1 MMRALIGHRRSQLGR
16 QPGSKTDGT
25 ADSKAGGASR
35 IGGGMLAAI
44 ALALLCALQALAVLR
59 MPPAFSPAR
68 IAVTLA
74 PGATIELGRAELAAP
89 QADPRHLRLRRDG
102 AGRWF
107 IASAGG
113 VQGLRIELNPGS
125 AGAPGARTRSG
136 ALALQAGQLFRLG
149 ATGYTV
155 EAAGAALLRFGDG
168 AHTWEYDG
176 ALLRRDGA
184 AQGACPQ
191 SSPGQRLL
199 GLWNRIL
206 PAPLGVE
213 RPLAFGGNLSCA
225 TIVGNPDA
233 AAGSASIAFVDGVP
247 TLFAAS
253 GAGRVPLLAE
263 IDGVRADLALR
274 ELPLAGVSAL
284 GVGRTRLL
292 ASIEGDTLQLQ
303 PVSRVALFAERR
315 VELPE
320 GVRWQWQARD
330 AWQLPDAAPWAGAIA
345 AACGLLAGLLAWRT
359 AWRRQPALSLA
370 LAARCGLGV
379 ALAVAGL
386 ALLLAVRAGQAPGVA
401 ATLLLAWAALWYGL
415 DLRRP
420 NAVLASGVL
429 LLAGGLLLQ
438 LELGTAA
445 ADTSWMRHVQK
456 TAAATTLGLGLTGLA
471 SLVRMAGARR
481 PASQAQVEWTL
492 LALACCAV
500 AALLA
505 QVGWGSET
513 GVFDLQPV
521 EFAKLAL
528 TVLTAH
534 CIALGLGAG
543 DPGGTGATSATTGKG
558 ALLRWLR
565 LASPALLFI
574 VLLAVA
580 LVQVDDY
587 SPLIL
592 LLVWGAAMLLAWS
605 LAARQ
610 RAATVALCLLAA
622 GIVGAIGVLR
632 SVDPGEIAHW
642 NFYGERFLVWLDPAA
657 HPHTGQQLLLGA
669 RAILEGGWFG
679 ADGMFGLA
687 ALGASAPDALA
698 IPAVQDDFAP
708 SFFLNRHGLLAALG
722 LWSLQ
727 ALFLCALLRAA
738 VRAWAGAL
746 AARDFRQAWQG
757 RFRCFVLCGGAA
769 FVFGHFLLSWGTNLS
784 FFPIMG
790 QPMSFLSA
798 GGSHLLFFIF
808 PLLGFGATSANS
820 FEENQSCR
828 STSNTN
834 PWAR

>member
-1 MMRALIGHRRSQLGR
+1 MMRVAR
-16 QPGSKTDGT
+16 
-25 ADSKAGGASR
+25 GGV
-35 IGGGMLAAI
+35 GMLAAA
-44 ALALLCALQALAVLR
+44 ALALLCALQALAALR
-59 MPPAFSPAR
+59 MPPAFFPSQVT
-68 IAVTLA
+68 VTLA
-74 PGATIELGRAELAAP
+74 PGRAIELGRAELAAP

-107 IASAGG
+107 IASASG
-113 VQGLRIELNPGS
+113 VQGLRIEHGTGS
-125 AGAPGARTRSG
+125 DSQRVRSG
-136 ALALQAGQLFRLG
+136 ALALQAGQRFRLG
-149 ATGYTV
+149 AAQYTV
-155 EAAGAALLRFGDG
+155 DSAHDSLLRISDG
-168 AHTWEYDG
+168 SHTWEYDG
-176 ALLRRDGA
+176 ALLRRDGS

-191 SSPGQRLL
+191 SSPGQRLV
-199 GLWNRIL
+199 GYWNRIM
-206 PAPLGVE
+206 PSALGVE
-213 RPLAFGGNLSCA
+213 RPLNFGGNLSCA
-225 TIVGNPDA
+225 TIIGNPDA

-253 GAGRVPLLAE
+253 GTGRVPLLAS
-263 IDGVRADLALR
+263 IDGMPADLALR
-274 ELPLAGVSAL
+274 ELPLAGTSAL

-292 ASIEGDTLQLQ
+292 AAIEGDTLRLQ
-303 PVSRVALFAERR
+303 PVSHVALFADTSA
-315 VELPE
+315 ELPE
-320 GVRWQWQARD
+320 GVGWQWQARHP
-330 AWQLPDAAPWAGAIA
+330 WLLPDGAPWAGAIA
-345 AACGLLAGLLAWRT
+345 LGCGLLAGLLAWRLV
-359 AWRRQPALSLA
+359 WRKQPALA
-370 LAARCGLGV
+370 LRFGAGV
-379 ALAVAGL
+379 ALALGGFM
-386 ALLLAVRAGQAPGVA
+386 LLLAVRNGHAPGIA
-401 ATLLLAWAALWYGL
+401 LTLLLAWSALWYGL
-415 DLRRP
+415 HPRRP
-420 NAVLASGVL
+420 NAVLATGVL

-445 ADTSWMRHVQK
+445 ADTSWMRHFQK
-456 TAAATTLGLGLTGLA
+456 TAAATTLGLGLVGIAGL
-471 SLVRMAGARR
+471 LKARR

-500 AALLA
+500 AALLV

-534 CIALGLGAG
+534 CIALGLRTGEA
-543 DPGGTGATSATTGKG
+543 GATSRKG
-558 ALLRWLR
+558 TLLRWLR

-610 RAATVALCLLAA
+610 RAATVALSLLAVGVA
-622 GIVGAIGVLR
+622 GAIGLLR
-632 SVDPGEIAHW
+632 ATNPDDIAHW

-679 ADGMFGLA
+679 ADGVFGLA
-687 ALGASAPDALA
+687 AVGATAPAALA

-722 LWSLQ
+722 LWTLQ
-727 ALFLCALLRAA
+727 ALFLCALIAAA
-738 VRAWAGAL
+738 VRAWACAAG
-746 AARDFRQAWQG
+746 ARDFRHAWQG

-808 PLLGFGATSANS
+808 PLLGFGAAGAPSL
-820 FEENQSCR
+820 EES
-828 STSNTN
+828 
-834 PWAR
+834 

>member
-1 MMRALIGHRRSQLGR
+1 MMRFAR
-16 QPGSKTDGT
+16 
-25 ADSKAGGASR
+25 GGF
-35 IGGGMLAAI
+35 GVLAAA

-59 MPPAFSPAR
+59 MAPALFPSQVT
-68 IAVTLA
+68 VTLA
-74 PGATIELGRAELAAP
+74 PGRSIELGRAELAAP

-107 IASAGG
+107 IASASG
-113 VQGLRIELNPGS
+113 VQGLRVEHGTGEGI
-125 AGAPGARTRSG
+125 RTRSG
-136 ALALQAGQLFRLG
+136 SLALQAGQRFRLG
-149 ATGYTV
+149 AAQYTV
-155 EAAGAALLRFGDG
+155 DSASDGLLRFGDG
-168 AHTWEYDG
+168 SHTWEYDG
-176 ALLRRDGA
+176 ALLRRDGS

-191 SSPGQRLL
+191 SSPGQRLA
-199 GLWNRIL
+199 GLWNRIV
-206 PAPLGVE
+206 PAPLGLQ
-213 RPLAFGGNLSCA
+213 RPLSFGGNLSCA
-225 TIVGNPDA
+225 TIIGNPDA
-233 AAGSASIAFVDGVP
+233 AAGSASIAFADGVP

-253 GAGRVPLLAE
+253 GVGRAPLLAD
-263 IDGVRADLALR
+263 IDGVPADLALR

-284 GVGRTRLL
+284 SVGRTRLL
-292 ASIEGDTLQLQ
+292 AAIEGDTLRLQ
-303 PVSRVALFAERR
+303 PVSRVALFADTRA
-315 VELPE
+315 ELPD
-320 GVRWQWQARD
+320 GVSWQWQARHP
-330 AWQLPDAAPWAGAIA
+330 WHVPDGAPWAGAIA
-345 AACGLLAGLLAWRT
+345 LACGLLAGLLAWRT
-359 AWRRQPALSLA
+359 AWRKQPALA
-370 LAARCGLGV
+370 LRCGAGV
-379 ALAVAGL
+379 ALAISGF
-386 ALLLAVRAGQAPGVA
+386 ALLLAVRNGQAPGIA
-401 ATLLLAWAALWYGL
+401 PTLLLAWAALWYGL
-415 DLRRP
+415 HLRRP
-420 NAVLASGVL
+420 NAVLATGVL

-445 ADTSWMRHVQK
+445 ADTSWMRHFQK
-456 TAAATTLGLGLTGLA
+456 TAAATTLGLGLVGLA
-471 SLVRMAGARR
+471 GLAGLRKTRR
-481 PASQAQVEWTL
+481 PASQSQVEWAL

-500 AALLA
+500 AALLV

-534 CIALGLGAG
+534 CIALGLRTG
-543 DPGGTGATSATTGKG
+543 DAGATSRKG
-558 ALLRWLR
+558 TLLRWLR

-610 RAATVALCLLAA
+610 RLATAALCLLAVGVA
-622 GIVGAIGVLR
+622 GAIGLLR
-632 SVDPGEIAHW
+632 TADPGQIAHW

-669 RAILEGGWFG
+669 RAILEGGWMG
-679 ADGMFGLA
+679 ADGVFGLA

-708 SFFLNRHGLLAALG
+708 SFFLNRHGLGAALA
-722 LWSLQ
+722 LWALQ
-727 ALFLCALLRAA
+727 ALFLCALLQAA
-738 VRAWAGAL
+738 VRAWLGAAG
-746 AARDFRQAWQG
+746 ARDFRHAWQG

-808 PLLGFGATSANS
+808 PLLGFGATSAYS
-820 FEENQSCR
+820 IKEN
-828 STSNTN
+828 
-834 PWAR
+834 